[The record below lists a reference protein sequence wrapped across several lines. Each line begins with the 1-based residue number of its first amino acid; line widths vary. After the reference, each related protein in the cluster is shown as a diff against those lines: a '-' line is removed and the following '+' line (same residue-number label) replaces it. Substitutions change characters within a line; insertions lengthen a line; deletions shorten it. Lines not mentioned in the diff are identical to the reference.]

1 MGSDDTDLGSK
12 VTFGV
17 KGQINGVRG
26 HIFGVKGHVWGQ
38 RSTYRVKGLPI
49 ESMG

>member
-1 MGSDDTDLGSK
+1 MISEDTYLGSK

-26 HIFGVKGHVWGQ
+26 PIFGVKGHVW
-38 RSTYRVKGLPI
+38 VKGQHIGSKVSP
-49 ESMG
+49 